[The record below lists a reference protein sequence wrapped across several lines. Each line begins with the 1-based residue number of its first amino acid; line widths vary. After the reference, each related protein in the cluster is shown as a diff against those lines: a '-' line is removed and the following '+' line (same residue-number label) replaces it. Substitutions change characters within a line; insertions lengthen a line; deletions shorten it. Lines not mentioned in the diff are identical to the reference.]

1 MKFIVTVGGVISGT
15 GKGVSSASIGLLLKL
30 RGLNI
35 QLIKFDPYLNVNAGL
50 INPMGH
56 GENFVLDDGTE
67 TDLDLGTYERTTGLS
82 MSKKNI
88 CTSGTLYK
96 EIIEEQE
103 RGDYLGQT
111 VQMCVHLTDKIQ
123 KRLINLAKDCD
134 IVIVEIGGTVGDIE
148 SSIFF
153 ESIRQLKNKYKD
165 DVLITMVAPIL
176 WVPTISEFKTKPLQN
191 SIRELQRYGLNP
203 DILLCRTDR
212 DVPQKILEKISK
224 LVNLPIEGIFEAKDV
239 DSIYEVPIAFYNRH
253 VDDYIVDMLRLK
265 RTSCRIHKYKDLIE
279 KKSEMSIQV
288 GVCGKYSN
296 HHEAYVSL
304 REALTHAALFLGVK
318 VNIKWISAQNLDK
331 SNIKETLS
339 GLNALIVP
347 GGFDDTGV
355 EGKILAINYARV
367 NKIPFLGICLGL
379 QCAVI
384 EFARNVCDLKNANS
398 EEFDQ
403 RTESPV
409 VHYLDGQKNIKIKS
423 ASMRLGSYDCELEKD
438 SISYQ
443 LYGKKIVSER
453 HRHRLEVN
461 SAYLENFSS
470 KGFFVKGKNPGSQLV
485 EIMEIDSKLHPFFIG
500 TQAHPEF
507 KSNLWN
513 PAPLFKGLVEACI
526 KKINKSKKGKS
537 KK

>member
-30 RGLNI
+30 RGLNV
-35 QLIKFDPYLNVNAGL
+35 QLIKFDPYLNINAGL

-82 MSKKNI
+82 MSQKNI

-239 DSIYEVPIAFYNRH
+239 ESIYEVPVAFYNRH

-265 RTSCRIHKYKDLIE
+265 RTSCKIHKYKELID
-279 KKSEMSIQV
+279 KKIEISIDI
-288 GVCGKYSN
+288 GICGKYSN
-296 HHEAYVSL
+296 HHEAYLSL
-304 REALTHAALFLGVK
+304 KEAVNHASLYFNTK
-318 VNIKWISAQNLDK
+318 VNIRWIGAQGLNK
-331 SNIKETLS
+331 NNVKESLKGLS
-339 GLNALIVP
+339 GLIIP
-347 GGFDDTGV
+347 GGFDSTGV

-367 NKIPFLGICLGL
+367 NKVPFLGICLGL

-384 EFARNVCDLKNANS
+384 EFARNVCGIKNANS
-398 EEFDQ
+398 EEFDAD
-403 RTESPV
+403 TESPV
-409 VHYLDGQKNIKIKS
+409 VHYLDGQKDIKIKS
-423 ASMRLGSYDCELEKD
+423 ASMRLGSYDCELDKD
-438 SISYQ
+438 SISYN
-443 LYGKKIVSER
+443 LYNKKIISER

-461 SAYLENFSS
+461 SKYLEDFSN
-470 KGFFVKGKNPGSQLV
+470 KGFFVKGKNPNSNLV
-485 EIMEIDSKLHPFFIG
+485 EIMEIDKKLHPFFIG

-507 KSNLWN
+507 KSNLWS
-513 PAPLFKGLVEACI
+513 PSPLFKGFVEACI
-526 KKINKSKKGKS
+526 KKHKRGKK
-537 KK
+537 